1 MKYAYLISL
10 SILINLS
17 VTGQSI
23 FPLKAIFFP
32 NISQPIYKTDE
43 SVPSPVVTVIKER
56 EIAKPSLSAGILAGI
71 PLNNNWTIYT
81 GINYMRTGYKYK
93 ERNLRPAVPDPIIP
107 EKIKTV
113 YKSENIEIPI
123 HVNRYIFQKKKIG
136 LYAMAGPSIWFNIS
150 NKKIDR
156 LTYIDGRTEKE
167 KTDDLGTEFKTVN
180 LALSAGFGM
189 EYKLSNKFDF
199 FVQPMSQLSL
209 LGMSIDAPL
218 NRDIFNFGIAFGIIL
233 K

>member
-10 SILINLS
+10 SILIDLS
-17 VTGQSI
+17 VAGQSI
-23 FPLKAIFFP
+23 FPLKALFYP

-43 SVPSPVVTVIKER
+43 SVPSPVVTLTKER
-56 EIAKPSLSAGILAGI
+56 EIAKTSLSAGILVGI

-81 GINYMRTGYKYK
+81 GINYMRTGYKYR
-93 ERNLRPAVPDPIIP
+93 EITLRPAVPDPFFP

-123 HVNRYIFQKKKIG
+123 HANRYIFQKEKIR

-150 NKKIDR
+150 NKKIED
-156 LTYIDGRTEKE
+156 LTYMDGRTEKE
-167 KTDDLGTEFKTVN
+167 KTDDLGTEFKAVN
-180 LALSAGFGM
+180 LALSAGFGL
-189 EYKLSNKFDF
+189 EYQLSKKFDLF
-199 FVQPMSQLSL
+199 IQPMSQLSL
-209 LGMSIDAPL
+209 LGMSVDAPL
-218 NRDIFNFGIAFGIIL
+218 NRNIFNFGFAFGIIL